1 MQNTVQALER
11 RSIFNHH
18 DCSSVDKKKCLKINK
33 MIACDAESLIAYDK
47 HIQYRVEKGIV
58 GYALNHKCTDVEIQ
72 RAQGAVM
79 DS

>member
-1 MQNTVQALER
+1 
-11 RSIFNHH
+11 
-18 DCSSVDKKKCLKINK
+18 

-58 GYALNHKCTDVEIQ
+58 GYAQNHKCTDVEIQ

>member
-18 DCSSVDKKKCLKINK
+18 DCSSVDKKKCLNK

-47 HIQYRVEKGIV
+47 HIQCRVEKGIV
-58 GYALNHKCTDVEIQ
+58 RYALNHKCTDVEIQ

>member
-47 HIQYRVEKGIV
+47 HIQYRVEKGHCGICSESQV
-58 GYALNHKCTDVEIQ
+58 Y
-72 RAQGAVM
+72 
-79 DS
+79 